1 MLRVFAVSLLKFSG
15 RKLMSESEYKTQKG
29 EGSVQIV
36 DILEKGLKG
45 NFAVREDVSRE
56 AMV

>member
-1 MLRVFAVSLLKFSG
+1 
-15 RKLMSESEYKTQKG
+15 MSESEYKTQKG

>member
-1 MLRVFAVSLLKFSG
+1 
-15 RKLMSESEYKTQKG
+15 MSKSEYKTQKG

-36 DILEKGLKG
+36 DILEKVLKG
-45 NFAVREDVSRE
+45 DFAVRQDVSRE